1 MKEAIKE
8 NTIQTEVQNE
18 LRTTERLQKNVETR
32 SQRGYV
38 GSDHERGQSSDGHRL
53 DADRISGESGQIREN
68 LVGMDATESS
78 GTADIL
84 SEERLLSGTA
94 SRDQSES
101 GGRIPGTVHQI
112 HDRAE
117 NRNVLGAERESQP
130 ESRGT
135 GIAADRIPDST
146 GTGHHQSLQD
156 TGGLSETAGTAA
168 LLNEEIKEA
177 NSADAI
183 ADEKIDSI
191 ASWLDVA
198 AMGESTSKIDVFKS
212 ICADENIHLNE
223 TFMKK
228 MYEKLS

>member
-1 MKEAIKE
+1 MNYEQLNDFKKMLKREA
-8 NTIQTEVQNE
+8 NE
-18 LRTTERLQKNVETR
+18 
-32 SQRGYV
+32 
-38 GSDHERGQSSDGHRL
+38 DML
-53 DADRISGESGQIREN
+53 DLIMNEDSLLMDIDWMRIGFRESGQIREN

-177 NSADAI
+177 ETEATSVSA
-183 ADEKIDSI
+183 
-191 ASWLDVA
+191 L
-198 AMGESTSKIDVFKS
+198 
-212 ICADENIHLNE
+212 H
-223 TFMKK
+223 
-228 MYEKLS
+228 